1 MRPSCDH
8 RATCEN
14 SREAARAEKNGEGG
28 HNAGNKSGSG
38 KAGLQQAELP
48 IAQRPGC
55 PGGTPQLVYLAE
67 VPGATLD
74 AHRLHAA
81 SVLFCKCGLPP
92 YSRVVPVDASSHAL
106 AM

>member
-1 MRPSCDH
+1 MLVI
-8 RATCEN
+8 N
-14 SREAARAEKNGEGG
+14 QV
-28 HNAGNKSGSG
+28 AGKLGFNR
-38 KAGLQQAELP
+38 QAP
-48 IAQRPGC
+48 VAQMPGC
-55 PGGTPQLVYLAE
+55 PGGTPQLDHLTE

-81 SVLFCKCGLPP
+81 SVLLCKCSLPP